1 MFKSFMAIIGH
12 SQCYREMPKP
22 IYLTAIVIALFGR
35 SIACMFCD
43 QTSRAEV
50 VNSTGEMRFDA
61 FMRNIPAVAFIKD
74 ADGRMVY
81 VNRLFEELWRT
92 TLTECRGKKD
102 DELWPPELARQLSIY
117 DAHVLRSGERIEVV
131 ESVPMPDGIQR
142 KFLVSK
148 FTYADSQG
156 GVFLGGIGIDI
167 TEHQKAE
174 DELGKQACQQSV
186 IARLAS
192 QALFQNDIG
201 SVLADA
207 TMLMAQVLNVEYCGF
222 FEFRDVRPVLRAG
235 TGWNDLDLGQE
246 L

>member
-1 MFKSFMAIIGH
+1 M
-12 SQCYREMPKP
+12 
-22 IYLTAIVIALFGR
+22 L
-35 SIACMFCD
+35 CD
-43 QTSRAEV
+43 QISRAEV
-50 VNSTGEMRFDA
+50 VNSAGEMRFDA

-81 VNRLFEELWRT
+81 VNHLFEELWRT

-102 DELWPPELARQLSIY
+102 DELWPPELARLLRLY
-117 DAHVLRSGERIEVV
+117 DLHVQRPGERIEVI
-131 ESVPMPDGIQR
+131 ESVPMPDGIKR
-142 KFLVSK
+142 EFLISK

-222 FEFRDVRPVLRAG
+222 FEFATCARYLRPAPVG
-235 TGWNDLDLGQE
+235 TTSNWARRLPRITNPKSLIPMNTE
-246 L
+246 NR